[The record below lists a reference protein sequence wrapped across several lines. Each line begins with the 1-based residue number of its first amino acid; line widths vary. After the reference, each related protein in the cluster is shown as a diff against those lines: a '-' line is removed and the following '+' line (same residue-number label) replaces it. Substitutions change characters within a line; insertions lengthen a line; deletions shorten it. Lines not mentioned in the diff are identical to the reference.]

1 MATASHYD
9 VIIVGAGP
17 AGGVSAYQLARAG
30 CRVLLLEKEKLPRYK
45 ACGGAVVGRALK
57 ALPFPLEAEA
67 TVAERAVSAFQL
79 THNHNQ
85 PLRVERPQPA
95 LIMTM
100 RSVLDEFSARRAV
113 EAGAELKDGVAL
125 KAVEDS
131 AQRVLCETS
140 AGFFTS
146 EFLIGA
152 DGANSLVAR
161 SRLEFLPPRCGVA
174 LEGEIHLTGD
184 ALPADWAARADL
196 DFNVLPR
203 GYGWVFPKAG
213 HLSVGVFTLDTHCP
227 AIRRHFNAYLEKK
240 GLTARARQTQVR
252 GHLIPL
258 GPPTR
263 RLHTRRL
270 LLAGDAAGLADP
282 LTGEGI
288 SYAVR
293 SGRLAA
299 EAVQAALASPAP
311 PSLASY
317 TRCVRAQLLPDI
329 RLGWRI
335 ARVLYA
341 RPDFFYRLLTRR
353 ELFARRVLDV
363 FDGTTSYRDLL
374 RRALLKPYRFLGR

>member
-1 MATASHYD
+1 MPGSHHYD
-9 VIIVGAGP
+9 AIVVGAGP
-17 AGGVSAYQLARAG
+17 AGGVAAYQLAQAG

-45 ACGGAVVGRALK
+45 ACGGALVGRALK
-57 ALPFPLEAEA
+57 ALPFPLD
-67 TVAERAVSAFQL
+67 TGVAVVERSLSAFQL
-79 THNHNQ
+79 SHNHRQ
-85 PLRVERPQPA
+85 PLQLQPPQPA
-95 LIMTM
+95 LVMTM
-100 RSVLDEFSARRAV
+100 RSVLDQFIARRAV
-113 EAGAELKDGVAL
+113 EAGAELKDGVTL

-131 AQRVLCETS
+131 AQRVLCQTS

-161 SRLEFLPPRCGVA
+161 SQLEFLPPRCGVA

-184 ALPADWAARADL
+184 TLPADRAACADL

-227 AIRRHFNAYLEKK
+227 AIRRHYNAYLEKK
-240 GLTARARQTQVR
+240 GLSARVRQAQVR

-263 RLHTRRL
+263 RLNTRRL

-299 EAVQAALASPAP
+299 EAVLAALASTS
-311 PSLASY
+311 PSLDSY
-317 TRCVRAQLLPDI
+317 SRRVRDQLLPDI
-329 RLGWRI
+329 RLGWRV
-335 ARVLYA
+335 AQALYA
-341 RPDFFYRLLTRR
+341 RPDFFYRLLAGRD
-353 ELFARRVLDV
+353 LFARRVLDV
-363 FDGTTSYRDLL
+363 FDGKTSYRALL
-374 RRALLKPYRFLGR
+374 VRALLKPYRLLGW